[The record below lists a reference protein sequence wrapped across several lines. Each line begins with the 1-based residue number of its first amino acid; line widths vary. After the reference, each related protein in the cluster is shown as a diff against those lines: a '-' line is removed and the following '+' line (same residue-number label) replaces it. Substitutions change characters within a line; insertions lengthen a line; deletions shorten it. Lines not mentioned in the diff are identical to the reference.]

1 MQVKYKQPVS
11 KFIIFFV
18 SLLLFLSAGLNIYFI
33 KKTIPFGKKSNQ
45 LESFKAVKV
54 IDGDTF
60 DTDGGDRIRLSEI
73 DAPEYPEG
81 CMGEDAKER
90 LEGLIL
96 NSTISIDKIGTDNF
110 GRTLAY
116 VYRDQLFINE
126 VLTEEGLAYFRK
138 GKVITASSLMIE
150 KAQDKAML
158 TARGVWSSLCQTKK
172 QGCVI
177 KGNYR
182 SADNTRLYHTP
193 DCYNYD
199 KITIRP
205 GTSDRWFCREEEASK
220 AGFIKSLDC
229 PK

>member
-1 MQVKYKQPVS
+1 MKVKIKQPTPKYLV
-11 KFIIFFV
+11 ILI
-18 SLLLFLSAGLNIYFI
+18 SLLLFLSASLNIYFF
-33 KKTIPFGKKSNQ
+33 KKTTPSGRKSNQ
-45 LESFKAVKV
+45 LESFKAVKI

-60 DTDGGDRIRLSEI
+60 DTDDEDRIRLYEI

-81 CMGEDAKER
+81 CLGENAKER
-90 LEGLIL
+90 LENLIL
-96 NSTISIDKIGTDNF
+96 NSTISIDKIGRDNF

-126 VLTEEGLAYFRK
+126 ILSEEGLAYFTK
-138 GKVITASSLMIE
+138 GKVITVRSLEIE
-150 KAQDKAML
+150 KAQDKAKL
-158 TARGVWSSLCQTKK
+158 AARGVWSSLCQTKK
-172 QGCVI
+172 EGCVI

-199 KITIRP
+199 RITIKP
-205 GTSDRWFCREEEASK
+205 GTTDRWFCSEDEAIA
-220 AGFIKSLDC
+220 AGFKKSQDC